1 MDRYDKIETM
11 QKISNQ
17 GIIAVVRGQTL
28 EEGLKIADACI
39 AGGVKVIEMT
49 FTTPLANEAIAKLQK
64 KYQKDEE
71 VIIGAGTVLEATTAR
86 LAILA
91 GARFIVSP
99 AFDEETI
106 RLCNLYRVVSC
117 PGVMTPGEAAKAL
130 AAGADIIKIFPG
142 DIVGPKIIKDIHG
155 PLPQAMLMPS
165 GGVAVD
171 NVADWLRAGCV
182 AVSAGGSLT
191 KTAKSGDYA
200 GVTAMAQ
207 KFTEAVRRAKNELH
221 KQFHIRTA

>member
-1 MDRYDKIETM
+1 MAQCDKIETM
-11 QKISNQ
+11 QKISTQ
-17 GIIAVVRGQTL
+17 GIIAVVRGRTM
-28 EEGLKIADACI
+28 EEGVRIADACI
-39 AGGVKVIEMT
+39 AGGVKAIEMT
-49 FTTPLANEAIAKLQK
+49 FTTPLAHEAIARLQA
-64 KYQKDEE
+64 KYENDED
-71 VIIGAGTVLEATTAR
+71 VVIGAGTVLEATTAR

-91 GARFIVSP
+91 GAKFVVSP

-117 PGVMTPGEAAKAL
+117 PGVMTPGDAAKAL
-130 AAGADIIKIFPG
+130 AAGADIIKVFPG

-191 KTAKSGDYA
+191 KAAQTGDFA
-200 GVTAMAQ
+200 GVTVMAQ
-207 KFTEAVRRAKNELH
+207 KFTEAVRKARKELRQ
-221 KQFHIRTA
+221 QFHIRTA

>member
-1 MDRYDKIETM
+1 M
-11 QKISNQ
+11 
-17 GIIAVVRGQTL
+17 
-28 EEGLKIADACI
+28 
-39 AGGVKVIEMT
+39 
-49 FTTPLANEAIAKLQK
+49 
-64 KYQKDEE
+64 
-71 VIIGAGTVLEATTAR
+71 
-86 LAILA
+86 
-91 GARFIVSP
+91 
-99 AFDEETI
+99 
-106 RLCNLYRVVSC
+106 
-117 PGVMTPGEAAKAL
+117 PGEAAKAL
-130 AAGADIIKIFPG
+130 AAGVDIIKIFPG

-207 KFTEAVRRAKNELH
+207 KFIEAVRRAKNELH